1 MQEEIVENYEPPLQ
15 DNPFGDDMGGGLND
29 DIMGADNDGLFADQ
43 GFGLN
48 DDIDFDNG
56 MQDDPAFHDMEDNN
70 IPEESDY
77 DFKQLRMEG
86 EILRQRQ
93 AEEQAQQ

>member
-1 MQEEIVENYEPPLQ
+1 MEEEIVENYEPPLQ
-15 DNPFGDDMGGGLND
+15 DNPFGDDIGGGLND

-56 MQDDPAFHDMEDNN
+56 MQ
-70 IPEESDY
+70 
-77 DFKQLRMEG
+77 
-86 EILRQRQ
+86 
-93 AEEQAQQ
+93 